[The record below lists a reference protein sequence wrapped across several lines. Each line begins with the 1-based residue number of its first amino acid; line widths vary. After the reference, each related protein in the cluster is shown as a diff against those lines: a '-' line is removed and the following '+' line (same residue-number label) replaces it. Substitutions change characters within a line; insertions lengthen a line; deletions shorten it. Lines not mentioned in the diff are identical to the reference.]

1 MKNQLKT
8 ISIKR
13 RWLAVCLVALL
24 GLSGATRAAADSDN
38 SSSCTKLPSHAQLKS
53 ALKTVVAL
61 GSNGGLGNDMWV
73 YLPRFS
79 PAEVSSVYSTVIRS
93 MPKPHIK
100 EMQQISA
107 NPTIHWSVKKSAAS
121 MYSAA
126 ASRFTIRPEIL
137 SAVSA

>member
-53 ALKTVVAL
+53 ALQTVVTL
-61 GSNGGLGNDMWV
+61 GSNGGLGNDMWGTAV
-73 YLPRFS
+73 NRDRVVCAVVFTGTDLGSQWLGSRGVS
-79 PAEVSSVYSTVIRS
+79 PQKATTPNAFR
-93 MPKPHIK
+93 P
-100 EMQQISA
+100 
-107 NPTIHWSVKKSAAS
+107 PTAAS
-121 MYSAA
+121 A
-126 ASRFTIRPEIL
+126 
-137 SAVSA
+137 